1 MKQPKSNQG
10 DDKDRRPQTRSLED
24 QEDTL
29 GAESSI
35 VIPNVNTG
43 LPTAVSDNCT
53 KDKPRVKAGGVDDE
67 SGLTSTTSACES
79 VVVNEDDSST
89 PTYPRTNQEPVLTE
103 SQQIVQNELQVC
115 TYHVCAKHNKI
126 HTTCEPIEKLDD
138 VYIHTLTS

>member
-24 QEDTL
+24 QEDAL

-53 KDKPRVKAGGVDDE
+53 KDKPRVKAGGVDE
-67 SGLTSTTSACES
+67 SGLTNTASACES
-79 VVVNEDDSST
+79 LVVD
-89 PTYPRTNQEPVLTE
+89 RMNQEPVLVE
-103 SQQIVQNELQVC
+103 LQQMVQDELQVC
-115 TYHVCAKHNKI
+115 TYHVRAEHMKF
-126 HTTCEPIEKLDD
+126 KLDN
-138 VYIHTLTS
+138 VYIHTYVLMYEYTQYFM